1 MIKARRNGD
10 AIQILA
16 FKKGG
21 GDRKIC
27 RQQMWKEK
35 ESSGTRRMMWLV
47 QVQKED
53 GWRQRGGNWATFE
66 SVFSNGCGFSF
77 FFFIVSARGRLAE
90 FRAVFTAPGLLV
102 AEEVSLLDHMSA
114 GLVLR
119 GEKIWP
125 WAKAKEWSKDSW
137 CLYLIPTQV

>member
-77 FFFIVSARGRLAE
+77 FFS
-90 FRAVFTAPGLLV
+90 LLV
-102 AEEVSLLDHMSA
+102 HEAGWQSSELCLQLQGSWLQRKFLL
-114 GLVLR
+114 L
-119 GEKIWP
+119 IT
-125 WAKAKEWSKDSW
+125 
-137 CLYLIPTQV
+137 CLQDLF